1 MWPSSDLGGAV
12 AAGTR
17 AGVVLAVW
25 AVVGPVLAA
34 KFFRWE

>member
-25 AVVGPVLAA
+25 VVGPVLAA
-34 KFFRWE
+34 KLFRWE

>member
-17 AGVVLAVW
+17 AWAVLAVW